1 MTETDLI
8 ELATRQSGGVEV
20 RLLWHPEADELTL
33 TVAVERTGETFE
45 IPVPSESALDAFYH
59 PFVYA
64 PS

>member
-8 ELATRQSGGVEV
+8 ELATRSNGGVEV
-20 RLLWHPEADELTL
+20 RLLWHPGAEELTL
-33 TVAVERTGETFE
+33 TVADERTGECFE
-45 IPVPSESALDAFYH
+45 IPVPGESALDAFYH